1 MLGQYLHYAHLT
13 GDVDAPKT
21 RHPVQVCKVILVRGA
36 DGLEPGGS
44 PGQAGLVV
52 HDVLQ
57 GQRELGLVGAH
68 PVAGVQVGLVAR
80 VIDNNQDLTISADLD
95 YIRLYNF

>member
-1 MLGQYLHYAHLT
+1 MLGQYLHDTHLT
-13 GDVDAPKT
+13 GDIDAPEP
-21 RHPVQVCKVILVRGA
+21 RHPVQVREVILVRGA
-36 DGLEPGGS
+36 DGLEPGCS

-68 PVAGVQVGLVAR
+68 PVASVQVGLVAR

-95 YIRLYNF
+95 YKRLHNF